1 MKKVILLLSVVALS
15 LSSCSTYYAYTS
27 RKVEIIKQDITA
39 TPTIVDVK
47 ADYGKRIEATSSRS
61 KSLEQAKQEAKY
73 LAITQNNCDII
84 VDPIYKIEYEGKR
97 YRVTLSGF
105 AGFFVNQRTFYED
118 IKLLHDIDKED
129 LEKYLILHNPE
140 VLEYLYKDTE
150 STSGGGETINIYH
163 NDPKSSETHAHTP
176 APVQAP
182 AHTHTAAPAQVGN
195 ENTTQATTETTTT
208 ANTTTTTSTSTKS
221 SNKQASGSKQSS
233 SKKQSSGKKQNSGKK
248 SSVRVR
254 R

>member
-118 IKLLHDIDKED
+118 IQLLHNIDKED

-140 VLEYLYKDTE
+140 VLEYLNKDTE
-150 STSGGGETINIYH
+150 VTGGETINIYH
-163 NDPKSSETHAHTP
+163 NDPKSSEAHS
-176 APVQAP
+176 
-182 AHTHTAAPAQVGN
+182 HTTANASN
-195 ENTTQATTETTTT
+195 ESTTQATE
-208 ANTTTTTSTSTKS
+208 
-221 SNKQASGSKQSS
+221 
-233 SKKQSSGKKQNSGKK
+233 SSGKKQNSGKK
-248 SSVRVR
+248 IKR
-254 R
+254 